1 MPSRELLEDVAQRET
16 LMRDFAQLVDIQ
28 ESNEGFYFLIV
39 HNNELRGMVVDKKT
53 GRLEYSQVIEIPQK
67 GGGIENDYIDKSCF
81 WPSFISDSDVM
92 YCLLPIEKVTADG
105 MEDVKRHSFGNI
117 QLSEES
123 NPVVLKVYGR

>member
-67 GGGIENDYIDKSCF
+67 GGNRE
-81 WPSFISDSDVM
+81 
-92 YCLLPIEKVTADG
+92 
-105 MEDVKRHSFGNI
+105 
-117 QLSEES
+117 
-123 NPVVLKVYGR
+123 